1 MVSHK
6 KKDNRCLEFKGSE
19 FFRMRLALSL
29 LSHKNICISE
39 IKNGGSI
46 PGLAKYQET
55 LLKMLEKLTN
65 GSTILIAASGT
76 RVRFTP
82 GVLLGGEHEFD
93 CPPDRGIGYY
103 LEFLLYLAPFCK
115 YPMEITFKGVT
126 NCRMDCSVDHIK
138 YAFLPLMKRYIIRD
152 DYTLDIRKRGL
163 QPKGGGEVF
172 FKFPIIKQ
180 LRPCNLIDMGKVCKI
195 RGVAFRVKCN
205 ASHNKKMI
213 HSARSLLN
221 KIIPDVY
228 ITDDTTSVKG
238 LCPGYGM
245 CLYAET
251 TEGHIIAAE
260 TMTKPEGTGLSR
272 SPDEIGKEA
281 AMRLLDECY
290 LGGCVDHK
298 TQSLLCVMMAMNSNN
313 VVKAMVGP
321 LHPFTQSVLR
331 LLRDFFGIKFN
342 FKQVEFDEEE
352 EGERK
357 GSSKVVLSCRG
368 IARQNI
374 AKRLR

>member
-6 KKDNRCLEFKGSE
+6 KTEREFLQYKGSE

-29 LSHKNICISE
+29 LSHKNIRISQ
-39 IKNGGSI
+39 INNGGSV
-46 PGLAKYQET
+46 PGLAKYQEA
-55 LLKMLEKLTN
+55 LLNMLTKLTN
-65 GSTILIAASGT
+65 GSTIDIAPSGT
-76 RVRFTP
+76 RVTFSP

-93 CPPDRGIGYY
+93 LPPDRGIGYY

-115 YPMEITFKGVT
+115 HPMEITFKGVT
-126 NCRMDCSVDHIK
+126 NCRTDCSADYIK
-138 YAFLPLMKRYIIRD
+138 HAFLPLIKRYITKD
-152 DYTLDIRKRGL
+152 DFTLDICKRGL

-172 FKFPIIKQ
+172 FKFPIVKQ
-180 LRPCNLIDMGKVCKI
+180 LRPCNLIEMGKVCKI

-228 ITDDTTSVKG
+228 ITDDATSVKG

-251 TEGHIIAAE
+251 TEGHVIAAE

-272 SPDEIGKEA
+272 SAEEIGKEA
-281 AMRLLDECY
+281 ALRLLDECY
-290 LGGCVDHK
+290 LGGNHK
-298 TQSLLCVMMAMNSNN
+298 TQPLLCLMMAMNGNN
-313 VVKAMVGP
+313 VVKATVGS
-321 LHPFTQSVLR
+321 LHPFTQNVLR
-331 LLRDFFGIKFN
+331 LIRDFFGIKFDL
-342 FKQVEFDEEE
+342 KQI
-352 EGERK
+352 EGEKR
-357 GSSKVVLSCRG
+357 SKVLLSCRG
-368 IARQNI
+368 TACRNI
-374 AKRLR
+374 AKKLG